1 MKDGVGLFRKPL
13 VGGFHKHDVIKYIT
27 KLAKQRNEA
36 VAAIKEAEEK
46 QQPLL
51 DAIAELHKR
60 NVDITREMSVNKM
73 LKAST
78 LETAAETFSRLEKA
92 VARLHKDI
100 DAACGH
106 TPPDLIRAAH
116 AIAKIMPLIEQSRSL
131 IDEIQD
137 SIKE

>member
-1 MKDGVGLFRKPL
+1 MKDSVGQFRKPL

-36 VAAIKEAEEK
+36 IQAIKEAESK

-60 NVDITREMSVNKM
+60 NVEISREMAVNKM
-73 LKAST
+73 LKVST
-78 LETAAETFSRLEKA
+78 LESAAATFTQLEKT
-92 VARLHKDI
+92 VARLYKEI

-106 TPPDLIRAAH
+106 TPPDLISAAH
-116 AIAKIMPLIEQSRSL
+116 SIGQILPIIERSREL

-137 SIKE
+137 SIK